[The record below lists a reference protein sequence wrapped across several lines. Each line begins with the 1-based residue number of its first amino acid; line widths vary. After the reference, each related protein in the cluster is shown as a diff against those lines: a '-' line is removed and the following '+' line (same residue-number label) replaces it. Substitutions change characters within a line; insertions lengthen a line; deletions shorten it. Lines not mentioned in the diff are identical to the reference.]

1 MKEEGGGGGRGGERG
16 GLTDVSCR
24 LQIPRRYGTFPWASK
39 EGRTGTRPYQKS
51 DQTVT
56 CIVVTAKVH
65 IFQLKYL
72 VFSVCFLYVS
82 FPVFYLLHFPDF
94 KVMPLFLV
102 FGRLLL
108 SYKSSH
114 LNFCFLFILKFL
126 YPIFLL
132 NHMNT
137 SVPLQPLSFFISNT
151 LYSSLILYV
160 GISPGLSS
168 GERAI
173 NHATCHCVKC

>member
-1 MKEEGGGGGRGGERG
+1 MSPATYRYPGVTGLFPGPPEKG
-16 GLTDVSCR
+16 GLELGPTR
-24 LQIPRRYGTFPWASK
+24 NQ
-39 EGRTGTRPYQKS
+39 TRP
-51 DQTVT
+51 VI

-114 LNFCFLFILKFL
+114 LNFCSLFILKFL

-137 SVPLQPLSFFISNT
+137 SAPLQPLSFFISNA

-173 NHATCHCVKC
+173 NHATCHCIKC

>member
-1 MKEEGGGGGRGGERG
+1 MCT
-16 GLTDVSCR
+16 L
-24 LQIPRRYGTFPWASK
+24 A
-39 EGRTGTRPYQKS
+39 
-51 DQTVT
+51 
-56 CIVVTAKVH
+56 
-65 IFQLKYL
+65 
-72 VFSVCFLYVS
+72 
-82 FPVFYLLHFPDF
+82 VFYLLHFPDF

-173 NHATCHCVKC
+173 NHATCHCVKCWKIAALTFHGSKSQLLLHVSLGRGSKDVLVLRNENHTICVHKLTLQII